1 MKKTLIAASVACLI
15 ALAPAAHAQ
24 WVVIDPTNLVQNIL
38 TAARALEQIN
48 NQIHQLQNEA
58 QMLTNQ
64 AKNLTRLNFSSL
76 NQLLSALS
84 ATNQLIQQGQGLA
97 FNVAQMQTQFAQL
110 YPTTYTASTTGSQM
124 ALDAQQRWTNSLDAL
139 RTATQVQAQAVQ
151 NFASDEQTLTDLV
164 NHSQS
169 AVGALQATQATN
181 QLLALQ
187 ARQAIQSQQLQITQS
202 RAAAL
207 EQARQVLV
215 QERANEVRKRFL
227 GSGTPYTPYPVNFYG
242 N

>member
-1 MKKTLIAASVACLI
+1 MKKSLIAASLACLI
-15 ALAPAAHAQ
+15 AFTPVAQ
-24 WVVIDPTNLVQNIL
+24 AIVVIDPTNLVQNVL
-38 TAARALEQIN
+38 TASRALQQIN

-64 AKNLTRLNFSSL
+64 AKNLTNLNFSSL
-76 NQLLSALS
+76 NQMLSALS
-84 ATNQLIQQGQGLA
+84 AADQLIQQGQGLA
-97 FNVAQMQTQFAQL
+97 FNVVQLQTQFAQL
-110 YPTTYTASTTGSQM
+110 YPASYSASTTGNQM

-151 NFASDEQTLTDLV
+151 NFASDEQTLSDLV

-187 ARQAIQSQQLQITQS
+187 ARQAIQAQQLQITQS

-207 EQARQVLV
+207 EQARQVAV
-215 QERANEVRKRFL
+215 QVRANEVRQRFL
-227 GSGTPYTPYPVNFYG
+227 GNGTPYTPYPVNFYG